1 MSRKKQL
8 DSLLEG
14 LDPGS
19 EKYEELKALL
29 DAENFQAGNLTDDE
43 ADMLKDMQMMGGMAG
58 SNMVRPTTR
67 QVRKFANGGALMGQ
81 MKARDNRADM
91 EAGGMVS
98 RGGRMSRQGVNLE
111 GLSEP
116 SVFVDV
122 LSRWCSCRNNTF

>member
-43 ADMLKDMQMMGGMAG
+43 IDFIEQSGKKLMADGGMA
-58 SNMVRPTTR
+58 VRPTNK

-81 MKARDNRADM
+81 MRARDNRADM

-98 RGGRMSRQGVNLE
+98 RGGRMSRQGVKFR
-111 GLSEP
+111 G
-116 SVFVDV
+116 VK
-122 LSRWCSCRNNTF
+122 

>member
-19 EKYEELKALL
+19 EKYEELKKII
-29 DAENFQAGNLTDDE
+29 DAEKFQGNLNEDE
-43 ADMLKDMQMMGGMAG
+43 ADMLKDMKMMGGMAG

-67 QVRKFANGGALMGQ
+67 QVRRFANGGALMGQ

-98 RGGRMSRQGVNLE
+98 RGARMARQGIKFKGVK
-111 GLSEP
+111 
-116 SVFVDV
+116 
-122 LSRWCSCRNNTF
+122 

>member
-29 DAENFQAGNLTDDE
+29 DAEKFQGNLNEDE
-43 ADMLKDMQMMGGMAG
+43 ADMLKDMKMMGGMSG
-58 SNMVRPTTR
+58 TNMVRPTTR
-67 QVRKFANGGALMGQ
+67 LMGQ

-98 RGGRMSRQGVNLE
+98 RGNRMARQGIKFRGVK
-111 GLSEP
+111 
-116 SVFVDV
+116 
-122 LSRWCSCRNNTF
+122 

>member
-29 DAENFQAGNLTDDE
+29 DAENFQAGNLNDDE
-43 ADMLKDMQMMGGMAG
+43 ADMLKDMKMMGGMAG

-67 QVRKFANGGALMGQ
+67 QVRRFANGGALMGQ

-98 RGGRMSRQGVNLE
+98 RGNRMARQGIKFRGVK
-111 GLSEP
+111 
-116 SVFVDV
+116 
-122 LSRWCSCRNNTF
+122 